1 MVTLSERVDYLESKL
16 NEQKDTFERRL
27 RDHEKT
33 VTSSRAVSCSDDTD
47 LRKRVKSLENVS
59 TANEMNLN
67 AAQRQLSEIHFNME
81 KFSQQARNTADN
93 IEFRLFALE
102 TAGYS
107 GVLIWKINFKQ
118 AMADA
123 KSGVKVRTHAEIS
136 RIDSLREPVRK
147 AWLFPNQST
156 FPINVLQLK

>member
-1 MVTLSERVDYLESKL
+1 M
-16 NEQKDTFERRL
+16 
-27 RDHEKT
+27 
-33 VTSSRAVSCSDDTD
+33 
-47 LRKRVKSLENVS
+47 NV
-59 TANEMNLN
+59 N
-67 AAQRQLSEIHFNME
+67 AAQHQLNEIHFNME

-123 KSGVKVRTHAEIS
+123 KSGVKVRTHAEIF
-136 RIDSLREPVRK
+136 RIDRDLREPVRK
-147 AWLFPNQST
+147 AR
-156 FPINVLQLK
+156 